1 MLIIL
6 HKKLGYNMYK
16 TISCFFFLVSFGLS
30 HLFAEPI
37 SCSPQL
43 RNCLNQ
49 IEKIPEAR
57 QLIEKIQQDGPF
69 CIKVTDHNLGQQF
82 GAFWDIDN
90 REINVNVEG
99 HRTEGEMI
107 GSILFEMQNALASKK
122 LDDLDRQAMKGQINR
137 DKYVESVEYIEYVNS
152 KNAARIANTGI
163 QMGVLP
169 RTSMLNTYPNFEEHF
184 KWQKYGG
191 HSAWIARTYDQLTS
205 CKR

>member
-1 MLIIL
+1 
-6 HKKLGYNMYK
+6 MYK
-16 TISCFFFLVSFGLS
+16 IISLFLCLVTLNTVELCAVSV
-30 HLFAEPI
+30 

-43 RNCLNQ
+43 RSCLNK
-49 IEKIPEAR
+49 IEQIPEAR

-69 CIKVTDHNLGQQF
+69 CIKVSEHSLGQQF

-90 REINVNVEG
+90 RAINVNVAG

-107 GSILFEMQNALASKK
+107 GSILFELQNALMSRK
-122 LDDLDRQAMKGQINR
+122 LDDLDRQAMMGQVNR

-152 KNAARIANTGI
+152 KNAARIADTGI

-169 RTSMLNTYPNFEEHF
+169 RSAMLNTYPSFEEHF

-191 HSAWIARTYDQLTS
+191 HSAWIAGTYDQLTS
-205 CKR
+205 SQR